1 MDHPSLG
8 RTRRQALALLTRPP
22 AAEDET
28 RIIDPIRSPDPKA
41 QAAGRIRPMQML
53 NRGSIAVKR
62 QVSNERRLLYFLF
75 LRDVRF
81 RAGDQCR
88 VLTP

>member
-1 MDHPSLG
+1 
-8 RTRRQALALLTRPP
+8 
-22 AAEDET
+22 
-28 RIIDPIRSPDPKA
+28 
-41 QAAGRIRPMQML
+41 MQML